1 MASKYPP
8 DQGSIGQK
16 ETDQEVIKRDSLLE
30 FPCKFPIKAMGKNE
44 AGFQPLVENIILSHA
59 EIYADEPVTTNPSST
74 GKYVSVTITVEALSQ
89 DQLDRIYQ
97 DLTDNKQVLVA
108 L

>member
-8 DQGSIGQK
+8 DLP
-16 ETDQEVIKRDSLLE
+16 EQEIIERDTLLK
-30 FPCKFPIKAMGKNE
+30 FPCEFPIKAMGRNE
-44 AGFQPLVENIILSHA
+44 ASFQTLVENIILNHA
-59 EIYADEPVTTNPSST
+59 EIYANKPITTNASSS
-74 GKYVSVTITVEALSQ
+74 GKYLSVTVTVEAQSK

-97 DLTDNKQVLVA
+97 DLTDCEQVLVA

>member
-8 DQGSIGQK
+8 EQD
-16 ETDQEVIKRDSLLE
+16 VIERDTLLE
-30 FPCKFPIKAMGKNE
+30 FPCKFPIKAMGRNE
-44 AGFQPLVENIILSHA
+44 TSFQTLVENVILNHA
-59 EIYADEPVTTNPSST
+59 EIYAGQPVTTNTSSS
-74 GKYVSVTITVEALSQ
+74 GNYLSVTVTIDAQSK

-97 DLTDNKQVLVA
+97 DLTDCDQVLVA

>member
-8 DQGSIGQK
+8 DQGIP
-16 ETDQEVIKRDSLLE
+16 EQEVIERDSLLE
-30 FPCKFPIKAMGKNE
+30 FPCKFPIKAMGRNE
-44 AGFQPLVENIILSHA
+44 ASFQTLVENIILNHA
-59 EIYADEPVTTNPSST
+59 EIYTGEPVTTNASSS
-74 GKYVSVTITVEALSQ
+74 GKYLSVTVTVEAQSK

-97 DLTDNKQVLVA
+97 DLTDCKQVMVA

>member
-8 DQGSIGQK
+8 DLP
-16 ETDQEVIKRDSLLE
+16 EQEIIERDTLLK
-30 FPCKFPIKAMGKNE
+30 FPCEFPIKAMGRNE
-44 AGFQPLVENIILSHA
+44 ASFQTLVENIILNHA
-59 EIYADEPVTTNPSST
+59 EIYANKPITTNPSSS
-74 GKYVSVTITVEALSQ
+74 GKYLSVTVTVEAQSK

-97 DLTDNKQVLVA
+97 DLTDCEQVLVA